1 MAPQARQAR
10 IDRREN
16 PDRIDSALPAE
27 PTENADATE
36 PTDPMDKIE
45 PADPIERIEPADPMD
60 RIEPL
65 DPILRIEPAEPVA
78 DRLADDEPADNRRRL
93 LRMTAFSQPPQIRT
107 GAGTRENESDGAARR
122 SLEGFG
128 VRATVMLGQDRTG
141 LPGLV
146 GNGALAYFAAQ
157 YRELS
162 HGNREAGLTHLTDH
176 DARSGRPDHPA
187 TPLNPS
193 SRALS
198 RTAR

>member
-1 MAPQARQAR
+1 MTPDARQAR

-16 PDRIDSALPAE
+16 ADRIDSALPAE

-65 DPILRIEPAEPVA
+65 DPILRIEPAEPAA
-78 DRLADDEPADNRRRL
+78 DGLAGDEPADNVFRM
-93 LRMTAFSQPPQIRT
+93 LRMTAFSQPPQNRT
-107 GAGTRENESDGAARR
+107 GSGTRGNPSDGTARR

-128 VRATVMLGQDRTG
+128 VRATVMLSQDFTG
-141 LPGLV
+141 LAGLV
-146 GNGALAYFAAQ
+146 CDGALAYFAAQ

-162 HGNREAGLTHLTDH
+162 HGNGEAGITHLTAH
-176 DARSGRPDHPA
+176 DARSG
-187 TPLNPS
+187 
-193 SRALS
+193 
-198 RTAR
+198 